1 MDEWLET
8 WFWYFIWYLGTIN
21 FYNGDK
27 YSGGM
32 VQNKKEGNIGSY
44 EWSTGDRVKGQFL
57 DNLPLRG
64 KILIK
69 NEGQFDFDLNR

>member
-8 WFWYFIWYLGTIN
+8 WFWYLIIYLGTTT

-32 VQNKKEGNIGSY
+32 AQNKKEGNIGSY
-44 EWSTGDRVKGQFL
+44 EWSTGDRVKGQFVN
-57 DNLPLRG
+57 DLPLRG
-64 KILIK
+64 KIFIK
-69 NEGQFDFDLNR
+69 NKGQFDFDFNR

>member
-8 WFWYFIWYLGTIN
+8 WFWYLIIYLGTTT

-32 VQNKKEGNIGSY
+32 AQNKKEGNIGSY
-44 EWSTGDRVKGQFL
+44 EWSTGDRVKG
-57 DNLPLRG
+57 
-64 KILIK
+64 
-69 NEGQFDFDLNR
+69 